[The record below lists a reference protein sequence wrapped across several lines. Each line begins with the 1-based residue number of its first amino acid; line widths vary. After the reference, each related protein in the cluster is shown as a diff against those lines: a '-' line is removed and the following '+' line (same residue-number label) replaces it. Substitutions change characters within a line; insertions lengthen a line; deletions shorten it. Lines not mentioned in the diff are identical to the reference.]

1 MEYGMWRELISALTA
16 DTRPIGDLKPGPD
29 FFEGSTPHQL
39 AAVEQHLRFRLPQSL
54 TDLLEESNG
63 VLVTFGQ
70 HMVWNTD
77 ELVQYNL
84 PGCVIPSFQTD
95 SPGNQCLLF
104 FGDAGVDGIQFGF
117 LVATDGTVSEEVYA
131 WYPISNELV
140 HKASSLQDYIE
151 SWLSG
156 RMTV

>member
-1 MEYGMWRELISALTA
+1 MWREMISVLTA
-16 DTRPIGDLKPGPD
+16 DEQPIGDLKPGPD
-29 FFEGSTPHQL
+29 LFAGATPDQL
-39 AAVEQHLRFRLPQSL
+39 ASVEQYLRCRLPRSL

-70 HMVWNTD
+70 HMIWNTD

-95 SPGNQCLLF
+95 SPVNQRLLF

-117 LVATDGTVSEEVYA
+117 LVTADDTVSEDVYA
-131 WYPISNELV
+131 WYPISNE
-140 HKASSLQDYIE
+140 HIYKASSLRDYIQ